1 MTKIS
6 HPFDEETW
14 AQLPELL
21 EHLPEPVHI
30 IMWGDPAASEA
41 EKETAVLLQSLTERF
56 SQLTT
61 QTLPRRI
68 NYDFY
73 PVLGIMGGPANEWHD
88 FGVRLIG
95 LPNGYAMTSFI
106 TAVQAVSFRGM
117 TLEAMTRIKLKQLS
131 QPINIE
137 LFSAADNEAG
147 ALMAQP
153 LFNMAVVNEHIRTFF
168 VMADQFPTA
177 VDRYSLNYLP
187 HMVLN
192 GRVHM
197 EGVVDE
203 AEILKQIAIA
213 IKSS

>member
-1 MTKIS
+1 MSNIS

-14 AQLPELL
+14 AQLPIMFDN
-21 EHLPEPVHI
+21 LPEPVHI
-30 IMWGDPAASEA
+30 IMWGDPAESEA
-41 EKETAVLLQSLTERF
+41 EQETAVLLQSLTDRF
-56 SQLTT
+56 EQLTY
-61 QTLPRRI
+61 QVLPRRI
-68 NYDFY
+68 NYHFY
-73 PVLGIMGGPANEWHD
+73 PVLGIMGGPADEWHD

-117 TLEAMTRIKLKQLS
+117 TLGAMSRIQLKKLT
-131 QPINIE
+131 QPVNIE

-153 LFNMAVVNEHIRTFF
+153 LFNMTVVNEHIRTFF
-168 VMADQFPTA
+168 IMADQFPTA
-177 VDRYSLNYLP
+177 VERYSINFLP

-203 AEILKQIAIA
+203 GDILKQIATA
-213 IKSS
+213 VKV